1 MPSDAELAGR
11 IVLAA
16 VLGGLIGLE
25 RELTDKSAGLR
36 THISVALGAALF
48 ALVSAYSFRDLAGA
62 GPNLRADVT
71 RVASN
76 VVVGIGFLGGG
87 AILKHGA
94 TIRGL
99 TTAGSLWV
107 TAAIGLAVGLGSYFI
122 ASVTTAALVL
132 SLWGLRAPR
141 RWLRRHLIRATHE
154 VIIRLRAPQ
163 DLPDVMAA
171 LHRLDGLEVRWVSVV
186 KVEDE
191 TELHAELEAIGDTNV
206 DTRLAELAQRAD
218 VVEVDTAR

>member
-1 MPSDAELAGR
+1 MATDAELAGR

-16 VLGGLIGLE
+16 LLGGLIGLE

-48 ALVSAYSFRDLAGA
+48 GLVSAYSFRDLAGG
-62 GPNLRADVT
+62 GPNLRADIT

-94 TIRGL
+94 SIRGL
-99 TTAGSLWV
+99 TTAASLWV

-122 ASVTTAALVL
+122 ASVTTAALLL

-141 RWLRRHLIRATHE
+141 RWLRRHLLESTQE
-154 VIIRLRAPQ
+154 VIIRPRSPK
-163 DLPDVMAA
+163 DLPEVMAA
-171 LHRLDGLEVRWVSVV
+171 LHRLEQVEVKWVQVV
-186 KVEDE
+186 KVEDDI
-191 TELHAELEAIGDTNV
+191 ELHAEVRSEGETPIDA
-206 DTRLAELAQRAD
+206 RLAELAQRPD
-218 VVEVDTAR
+218 VVEVDTAH

>member
-1 MPSDAELAGR
+1 VASDPELAGR

-16 VLGGLIGLE
+16 VLGGVIGLE

-48 ALVSAYSFRDLAGA
+48 ALVSAYSFRDLAGG
-62 GPNLRADVT
+62 GPNLRADIT

-141 RWLRRHLIRATHE
+141 RWLRRHLIRASHE
-154 VIIRLRAPQ
+154 VIVRLRAPG
-163 DLPDVMAA
+163 DAPEVMAA
-171 LHRLDGLEVRWVSVV
+171 LHRLDGVEVRWVSVV
-186 KVEDE
+186 KVDDE
-191 TELHAELEAIGDTNV
+191 TELHAELEAGDETNV

>member
-1 MPSDAELAGR
+1 VATDAELAGR

-16 VLGGLIGLE
+16 LLGGLIGLE

-48 ALVSAYSFRDLAGA
+48 GLVSAYSFRDLAGG
-62 GPNLRADVT
+62 GPNLRADIT

-87 AILKHGA
+87 AIIKHGA
-94 TIRGL
+94 SIRGL
-99 TTAGSLWV
+99 TTAASLWV

-122 ASVTTAALVL
+122 ASVTTAALLL

-141 RWLRRHLIRATHE
+141 RWLRRHLLESTQE
-154 VIIRLRAPQ
+154 VIIRPRSPK
-163 DLPDVMAA
+163 DLPEVMAA
-171 LHRLDGLEVRWVSVV
+171 LHRLKDVEVRWVQVV
-186 KVEDE
+186 KAEDA
-191 TELHAELEAIGDTNV
+191 TEVHAEVLAVGETPLDA
-206 DTRLAELAQRAD
+206 RLAELASRPD
-218 VVEVDTAR
+218 VVEVDTAH

>member
-1 MPSDAELAGR
+1 MASDLELAGR

-16 VLGGLIGLE
+16 LLGGIIGLE

-48 ALVSAYSFRDLAGA
+48 GLVSAYSFSDLTLS
-62 GPNLRADVT
+62 GPNLRADIT

-107 TAAIGLAVGLGSYFI
+107 TAAIGLAAGLGSYFI
-122 ASVTTAALVL
+122 ASVTTAALLL

-141 RWLRRHLIRATHE
+141 RWLRRHLMETTQEVVIRPRS
-154 VIIRLRAPQ
+154 VR
-163 DLPDVMAA
+163 DLPEIMTA
-171 LHRLDGLEVRWVSVV
+171 LHQLQQVEVRWVQVV
-186 KVEDE
+186 KVEDA
-191 TELHAELEAIGDTNV
+191 TEVHAEVKSKGEVPV
-206 DTRLAELAQRAD
+206 DARLAELAQRPD
-218 VVEVDTAR
+218 VVEVDTVH